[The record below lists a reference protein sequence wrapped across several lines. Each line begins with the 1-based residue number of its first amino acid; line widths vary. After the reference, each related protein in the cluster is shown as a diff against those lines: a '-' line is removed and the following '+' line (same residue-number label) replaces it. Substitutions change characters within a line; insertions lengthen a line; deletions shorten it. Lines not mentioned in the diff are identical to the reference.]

1 MRGLIGAWAVGMGII
16 IWRQVHVSHHLPV
29 PGTLLG
35 VTGLF
40 ATLGVLGDVF
50 PASES
55 VIVMAAWG
63 LDVAGFLNVLPKGLG
78 GQIEQA
84 QQAQNPLGGGQQPAA
99 ATGG

>member
-1 MRGLIGAWAVGMGII
+1 MGII

-40 ATLGVLGDVF
+40 AALGIVADVF
-50 PASES
+50 PASEQ

-78 GQIEQA
+78 GQIQQA
-84 QQAQNPLGGGQQPAA
+84 QQAQNPLGGGQQPAP